1 MGHGFNNVVELPQGT
16 PCKECI
22 TPYRKNTKP
31 RKWPQC
37 TSIMRYFLVKQHGD
51 VAAALPPN
59 FRGFVRRKL
68 KQTWDSKN
76 YSLWSGKGKKTIE
89 FLRIYQTR
97 GIILNCSSFSVVRLG
112 FPKWTLRANRIVQ
125 PLQSRHNKNFGT
137 WVSWINHS
145 WCSPSPAQEGSL
157 LIQSRHSVWLL
168 PQKRA
173 MFDFFCTPLR

>member
-1 MGHGFNNVVELPQGT
+1 MLLNYRRVPHARNASLHIEKIQNPENGPNVRLSWGT
-16 PCKECI
+16 
-22 TPYRKNTKP
+22 
-31 RKWPQC
+31 
-37 TSIMRYFLVKQHGD
+37 YFLVKQHGD

-68 KQTWDSKN
+68 KQTWDSEN

-112 FPKWTLRANRIVQ
+112 FPNWTLRANRIVQ

-137 WVSWINHS
+137 WVNWINHS

-157 LIQSRHSVWLL
+157 LIQSRHSVLLL
-168 PQKRA
+168 PQKGG
-173 MFDFFCTPLR
+173 MVWFFCTPLR